1 MPPYFTKDNTMT
13 TKFIKDTRTKH
24 VSSEKIKEILRLDG
38 WTEEGIKKEV
48 AKPKKK
54 KTLKE
59 E

>member
-1 MPPYFTKDNTMT
+1 MT